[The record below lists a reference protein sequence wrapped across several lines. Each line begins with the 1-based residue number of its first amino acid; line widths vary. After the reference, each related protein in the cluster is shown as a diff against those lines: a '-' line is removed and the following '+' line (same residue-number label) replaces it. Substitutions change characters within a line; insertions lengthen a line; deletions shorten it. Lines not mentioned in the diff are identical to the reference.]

1 MIKLRNTLIY
11 LIIIIALLFTVII
24 LDNPLFEGVIVFS
37 LLLIIILIFK
47 KEMDYIAD
55 IEVSHQQN
63 INYYIERTKTQAS
76 QSAFRLR
83 RLVEALGSGVLLI
96 DENGKIQITNQSF
109 IQTFKFQS
117 LLNEPYE
124 ILKEYPTLYQNI
136 SKAFLAENHTR
147 SQIQINDFFYD
158 LIMTPIIEK
167 ELFQGLL
174 ILVNDI
180 TTLKHAEQFQKQFTA
195 DVSHE
200 LKTPLSALIGMS
212 EILLQNDVSKED
224 QKDFINTIHEEALRL
239 EVMIKDLLTIS
250 KMDRLDYELVKS
262 KVSITKLI
270 KKVIQLMKNPID
282 KKGLELEID
291 IEETHLFI
299 DENKFYQVILNLVK
313 NALAYTDEGKISII
327 GELKEEAY
335 LLKVK
340 DTGMGID
347 PSHQP
352 FVFKRFYRIDEA
364 RSRDSGGSGLGL
376 SIIKNVVLKHGG
388 QIHLESA
395 KGNGSTFTITL
406 PM

>member
-1 MIKLRNTLIY
+1 MNRLKNYFIYSILLMVLLIS
-11 LIIIIALLFTVII
+11 IIVIN
-24 LDNPLFEGVIVFS
+24 NPLLEGVIVFA
-37 LLLIIILIFK
+37 LVIFIVFIVK
-47 KEMDYIAD
+47 KELDNLAD

-96 DENGKIQITNQSF
+96 DEKGKIQITNQSF
-109 IQTFKFQS
+109 MQTFKFQS

-124 ILKEYPTLYQNI
+124 ILKVHPTLYQNI
-136 SKAFLAENHTR
+136 SKAFVAENHTR

-158 LIMTPIIEK
+158 LIMTPIVEK

-212 EILLQNDVSKED
+212 EILIQNDVAKED
-224 QKDFINTIHEEALRL
+224 QKDFINTIHDEALRL

-262 KVSITKLI
+262 KVSITKII

-282 KKGLELEID
+282 NKGLELEID
-291 IEETHLFI
+291 IEETLLFI

-313 NALAYTDEGKISII
+313 NALAYTDEGTISII
-327 GELKEEAY
+327 GELKEDSY

-347 PSHQP
+347 PSHHP

-388 QIHLESA
+388 QIHLEST
-395 KGNGSTFTITL
+395 KGNGATFTITL